1 MFLVGLHVVAE
12 RMNTRAKAHKRAG
25 TTKQP
30 RGTDWSDLNIQ
41 TNLLIVVFFIL
52 EVLICAW
59 QITPSLICTFHLS
72 VFTHQSASLSSSNF
86 TFLFKVLL
94 FADPQK
100 GM

>member
-1 MFLVGLHVVAE
+1 MSSLKGWIHE
-12 RMNTRAKAHKRAG
+12 QKHAKEGEQQNNQEELFHL
-25 TTKQP
+25 
-30 RGTDWSDLNIQ
+30 SDLNIQ

-52 EVLICAW
+52 EVLICVW
-59 QITPSLICTFHLS
+59 KIIPSLICTFHSS

>member
-1 MFLVGLHVVAE
+1 MSWLKGWIHEQKHTKE
-12 RMNTRAKAHKRAG
+12 REQQNNQGQLFHL
-25 TTKQP
+25 
-30 RGTDWSDLNIQ
+30 SDLNVQ

-59 QITPSLICTFHLS
+59 QIIPSLICTFHSS
-72 VFTHQSASLSSSNF
+72 VFANQSASLSSSNF

>member
-1 MFLVGLHVVAE
+1 MSWLKGWIHEQKHTKE
-12 RMNTRAKAHKRAG
+12 REQQNNQEELFHL
-25 TTKQP
+25 
-30 RGTDWSDLNIQ
+30 SDLNIQ

-59 QITPSLICTFHLS
+59 QIIPSLICTFHSS
-72 VFTHQSASLSSSNF
+72 VFANQSASLSSSNF